1 MRLLLVNA
9 NTSRSITEQLALEA
23 RLSLPADWQL
33 STATGSFGAAV
44 IQTRRDCAIAEHA
57 CIEAV
62 EAHLADQAEGCD
74 AVVVGVSLDTGLWA
88 LRETLKVPVV
98 GLLEASLLTA
108 CMVAGRYG
116 LVVMGPKTVPLY
128 RELVERH
135 GLAARLAGIE
145 AIAAGA
151 PAVQAAPEQFELSL
165 VEAANRLVAGG
176 AECVILVGAVVAG
189 LHRRLQDRVSVPL
202 LDGMA
207 CAVTQACGLARL
219 ECSKAGADSAR
230 LK

>member
-9 NTSRSITEQLALEA
+9 NTSSNITEKLATEA
-23 RLSLPADWQL
+23 RLSLPAAWQL
-33 STATGSFGAAV
+33 STATGTFGAAV

-62 EAHLADQAEGCD
+62 EAHVEGCD

-88 LRETLKVPVV
+88 LREALNVPVV
-98 GLLEASLLTA
+98 GLLESSLLTA
-108 CMVAGRYG
+108 CMVGGRYG

-135 GLAARLAGIE
+135 GQSARLIGIQ

-151 PAVQAAPEQFELSL
+151 PAVQAAPEQFESSL
-165 VEAANRLVAGG
+165 VEAANRLVADG
-176 AECVILVGAVVAG
+176 AECVILVGAVVSG
-189 LHRRLQDRVSVPL
+189 LHRRLQGRVSVPL

-219 ECSKAGADSAR
+219 ELPKAEADSTR
-230 LK
+230 LN

>member
-57 CIEAV
+57 CIEAA
-62 EAHLADQAEGCD
+62 EAAVEGCD

-88 LRETLKVPVV
+88 LRESLKVPVV

-108 CMVAGRYG
+108 CMVGGRYG
-116 LVVMGPKTVPLY
+116 LVVMGPQTVPLY

-151 PAVQAAPEQFELSL
+151 PAVQAAPEQFDAALI
-165 VEAANRLVAGG
+165 EACNRLVADG

-189 LHRRLQDRVSVPL
+189 LHRRLQGRVSVPL

-219 ECSKAGADSAR
+219 ECSMAGADSAR
-230 LK
+230 QK

>member
-9 NTSRSITEQLALEA
+9 NTSRNITEHLAAEA
-23 RLSLPADWQL
+23 RLSLPAGWQL
-33 STATGSFGAAV
+33 DTATGAFGAAV

-57 CIEAV
+57 CLEAV
-62 EAHLADQAEGCD
+62 EARMADCD
-74 AVVVGVSLDTGLWA
+74 AVIVGVSLDTGLWA
-88 LRETLKVPVV
+88 LRQALAVPVV

-108 CMVAGRYG
+108 CLVGGRHG
-116 LVVMGPKTVPLY
+116 LVVMGEQTVPLY

-135 GLAARLAGIE
+135 GQSARLAGIE

-151 PAVQAAPEQFELSL
+151 PEVYAAPELFESTL
-165 VEAANRLVAGG
+165 VDAANRLVAGG
-176 AECVILVGAVVAG
+176 AESVILVGAVVAG
-189 LHRRLQDRVSVPL
+189 MHRRLQPRVAVPL

-219 ECSKAGADSAR
+219 ELPRPETGSYRPS
-230 LK
+230 

>member
-9 NTSRSITEQLALEA
+9 NTSQNITEKLAIEA
-23 RLSLPADWQL
+23 RLALPAGWQL

-62 EAHLADQAEGCD
+62 EAHLAEQADGCD

-88 LRETLKVPVV
+88 LREALNVPVV

-108 CMVAGRYG
+108 CMVGGRYG

-135 GLAARLAGIE
+135 GLATRLAGIE
-145 AIAAGA
+145 AIAADA
-151 PAVQAAPEQFELSL
+151 LAVHAAPEQFDAALIEACDRL
-165 VEAANRLVAGG
+165 VEGG

-189 LHRRLQDRVSVPL
+189 LHRRLQGRVAVPL

-219 ECSKAGADSAR
+219 ELSKAGPTVPG
-230 LK
+230 